1 MGGYSILCATA
12 LKNRVEKLFLEAA
25 ARPIRW
31 CRGPGQSAR
40 YHLEGR
46 GIKLEEG
53 GKEKSM
59 CRESGEEKRGTFGKG
74 KVRSPLASISHSR
87 TRKYRMMEGTK
98 RKKASRHIRSSM
110 ARQKGLNATRGIPG
124 HPVPK
129 VP

>member
-1 MGGYSILCATA
+1 
-12 LKNRVEKLFLEAA
+12 LFLEAA

-59 CRESGEEKRGTFGKG
+59 CRESGEEKRRGTFGKG
-74 KVRSPLASISHSR
+74 KVR
-87 TRKYRMMEGTK
+87 
-98 RKKASRHIRSSM
+98 

-124 HPVPK
+124 HP
-129 VP
+129 